1 MTITH
6 RRSVH
11 PFLWLISKHT
21 VQWLMLMVFILL
33 LSISNSAVALE
44 NNPGSNAVC
53 PVGSTKGFLSSSSY
67 SNILN
72 SFTSNDYKNV
82 SSQTTLS
89 GNTDANIPLKIKMT
103 INDIGINNTGNNTT
117 ITGTTANPAID
128 INRDF
133 NARTSRSDITL
144 DFQDGDNDKVT
155 YLNKVALS
163 VFDIDKSVT
172 NKSGWDDLVKIT
184 GVTENNNVIE
194 GTVQTIPNSS
204 VIKLANGLQTS
215 SVNNINCTSA
225 LASNCQGSVLFN
237 EPVKSVTLSYNNTNN
252 VTTPTTQRIQF
263 RLDSYCYLPPPS
275 YSITKDDG
283 ATSIV
288 SNNITTYTIKVTN
301 TGGSALQNIILKDPA
316 VTGLIKQSGITCD
329 TTDTTNTCSTP
340 PTIAQLESATGFTIP
355 SLAVGKSYSI
365 KVPTLVTAAS
375 GSNVTNEAN
384 IKASNLDL
392 KSAADTNT
400 VTSIFG
406 GGSTSAPATCPANHQ
421 MYYLGASPPT
431 GAITPTNLSWPTGSL
446 SNEYTFGGVKFKLSF
461 SDTKTSSGIET
472 LQSGYP
478 EFSSYSGTTINA
490 LNVLNSSQRTD
501 VNHRLTAI
509 INKPV
514 SKYGFVVQ
522 DLDTNESGR
531 YIESMNLVTIGG
543 IFSNVA
549 SSRHTLSNGGQTI
562 SGKAWENCNTDRTA
576 NKCDFNID
584 WGYKAAS
591 TPFVVT
597 HGNTYNLASTTTS
610 TGDHL
615 VGYSD
620 FYFCLAPP
628 KLIVKKELNGNR
640 VNDTDAK
647 RDQFEIKATGGSI
660 AANSFTTTGKAAAV
674 TDNSSVVLELSE
686 NTSYKITE
694 RVMNEKILGDIAN
707 YEATYV
713 CNNAT
718 TGSTTVMPTTAMSY
732 DATNKTRSF
741 TLANVSYGD
750 EITCTITNGTRLYT
764 LSGIVFDDNGGIAS
778 NRADKENAD
787 ITTATSAYSNNSD
800 YFNGVFNT
808 SSETGIAGS
817 SVKLVNCTD
826 TNTVYATQPVVATGA
841 TIGRYQFSLP
851 ISTFGSNTNLCLIE
865 SRTGDTYPIRTSNEN
880 KNVGFAPTNFDYPNN
895 DFGRVID
902 AHAAIVLKKYQY
914 VNDCP
919 TSLNYSTL
927 PITAD
932 PRTGFSTDTVLES
945 LIPGQCIAYKIVAT
959 NRANISVDN
968 FVMRDVLQSKGVKNA
983 TTTSVLVAPVDAA
996 SDYAGNS
1003 VAIGMN
1009 GTVISNS
1016 QSIPARK
1023 NRDFYF
1029 NTKYGLTQ

>member
-1 MTITH
+1 MTIAH

-11 PFLWLISKHT
+11 TFLCLLSKHT
-21 VQWLMLMVFILL
+21 IQWLMLMVFILL
-33 LSISNSAVALE
+33 LLISNSAVALE

-53 PVGSTKGFLSSSSY
+53 PVGSTKGFLSNSSY

-128 INRDF
+128 INRNF

-237 EPVKSVTLSYNNTNN
+237 EPVKSVTLSYSNTNN

-301 TGGSALQNIILKDPA
+301 TGGSALQNIVLKDPA
-316 VTGLIKQSGITCD
+316 VTGLIKQSSIVCD
-329 TTDTTNTCSTP
+329 TADTTNTCNTP
-340 PTIAQLESATGFTIP
+340 PTITQLESATGFNIP

-392 KSAADTNT
+392 KSAADTNA

-431 GAITPTNLSWPTGSL
+431 GAITPTNPSWPKGSV

-461 SDTKTSSGIET
+461 SDTRTSSGIET
-472 LQSGYP
+472 LQSGFP
-478 EFSSYSGTTINA
+478 EFSSYSGTTVNA

-501 VNHRLTAI
+501 VNHKLTAI
-509 INKPV
+509 INRPV

-549 SSRHTLSNGGQTI
+549 SSRHTLSNSGQTI
-562 SGKAWENCNTDRTA
+562 SGNAWENCNTDRTA

-591 TPFVVT
+591 TPFIVT
-597 HGNTYNLASTTTS
+597 HGNTFTGASTTSS

-674 TDNSSVVLELSE
+674 TNNSSVVLELSE

-694 RVMNEKILGDIAN
+694 RVMNATILGDIAN

-718 TGSTTVMPTTAMSY
+718 TGSTIVTTPITY

-741 TLANVSYGD
+741 SLSNVAYGD
-750 EITCTITNGTRLYT
+750 EITCNITNTPINNYTFSGT
-764 LSGIVFDDNGGIAS
+764 VFNDNDGMDDSQANK
-778 NRADKENAD
+778 DNAD
-787 ITTATSAYSNNSD
+787 ITTSSSPYSNRPN
-800 YFNGVFNT
+800 YFNGVFNLPQE
-808 SSETGIAGS
+808 SGITGS
-817 SVKLVNCTD
+817 SVSLVNC
-826 TNTVYATQPVVATGA
+826 ATPSTIYSSQAVSSTG
-841 TIGRYQFSLP
+841 TFQ
-851 ISTFGSNTNLCLIE
+851 ISAPASIINANTNNICLVEE
-865 SRTGDTYPIRTSNEN
+865 STGTDYPIRTTLATKTIAIQPNTLN
-880 KNVGFAPTNFDYPNN
+880 YPNN
-895 DFGRVID
+895 NFGRVLL
-902 AHAAIVLKKYQY
+902 ANTALVLTKYQY
-914 VNDCP
+914 INNCNFAAADY
-919 TSLNYSTL
+919 TSFNT
-927 PITAD
+927 TNN
-932 PRTGFSTDTVLES
+932 PRTGFSIQPINDVQANE
-945 LIPGQCIAYKIVAT
+945 CIAYKIVAT
-959 NRANISVDN
+959 NRANLIIDN
-968 FVMRDVLQSKGVKNA
+968 FIMSDVLQKKGVGNA
-983 TTTSVLVAPVDAA
+983 TATAVRVSPTFNAT
-996 SDYAGNS
+996 DYATDS
-1003 VAIGMN
+1003 VAIGNN
-1009 GTVISNS
+1009 GTVKTNAL
-1016 QSIPARK
+1016 QLAARNK
-1023 NRDFYF
+1023 RDFYF
-1029 NTKYGLTQ
+1029 NTKYDPLK

>member
-6 RRSVH
+6 RLSVH
-11 PFLWLISKHT
+11 PFLWSISNHT

-33 LSISNSAVALE
+33 LSMSNSAVALVP
-44 NNPGSNAVC
+44 NNGNDTVC
-53 PVGSTKGFLSSSSY
+53 PAGSTSGTLNNASY
-67 SNILN
+67 NSLLTSFTNGSYQNMVSTPSNTIPLQIKMSKQELPNSNSNTTN
-72 SFTSNDYKNV
+72 SFTVNSNNSNYALNLGQKF
-82 SSQTTLS
+82 
-89 GNTDANIPLKIKMT
+89 A
-103 INDIGINNTGNNTT
+103 NNTSAATN
-117 ITGTTANPAID
+117 
-128 INRDF
+128 
-133 NARTSRSDITL
+133 ITL
-144 DFQDGDNDKVT
+144 EFRNSSTSQPL
-155 YLNKVALS
+155 YLSKVALS
-163 VFDIDKSVT
+163 AFDIDASIS
-172 NKSGWDDLVKIT
+172 SGNNFDDYVNFT
-184 GVTENNNVIE
+184 GTTES
-194 GTVQTIPNSS
+194 GTIIGNIQTIAGSN
-204 VIKLANGLQTS
+204 VVAFDGGLRTS
-215 SVNNINCTSA
+215 NVSNTGCTA
-225 LASNCQGSVLFN
+225 KNLGGTCQGSVVFD
-237 EPVKSVTLSYNNTNN
+237 EPVKSVTLTYKNSPRIKSTATTN
-252 VTTPTTQRIQF
+252 QEIDFRI
-263 RLDSYCYLPPPS
+263 DSYCYLPPS
-275 YSITKDDG
+275 YEVSKDDG
-283 ATSIV
+283 LSSVATNTST
-288 SNNITTYTIKVTN
+288 NYTIKVTN

-329 TTDTTNTCSTP
+329 TTNTTNTCSTP

-446 SNEYTFGGVKFKLSF
+446 SNEYTFGEVRFKLSF
-461 SDTKTSSGIET
+461 SDTRTSGIET
-472 LQSGYP
+472 LQSGFP
-478 EFSSYSGTTINA
+478 EFSTFSGATVNA
-490 LNVLNSSQRTD
+490 LNILNSSQRTD

-562 SGKAWENCNTDRTA
+562 SGNAWENCNTDRTA

-694 RVMNEKILGDIAN
+694 QVKNGDTLGEIAN
-707 YEATYV
+707 YNATYT
-713 CNNAT
+713 CANAT
-718 TGSTTVMPTTAMSY
+718 TGSTTVMPTTAMTY
-732 DATNKTRSF
+732 DATTKTRSF
-741 TLANVSYGD
+741 TLANANYGD
-750 EITCTITNGTRLYT
+750 EITCTITNGPKLYNF
-764 LSGIVFDDNGGIAS
+764 SGIVFDDNGGIAN

-787 ITTATSAYSNNSD
+787 ITSSTSAYSNNSN

-808 SSETGIAGS
+808 PPETGIAGS

-826 TNTVYATQPVVATGA
+826 TNTVYANQSVVATGA

-902 AHAAIVLKKYQY
+902 AHTAIVLKKYQY
-914 VNDCP
+914 VNDCA
-919 TSLNYSTL
+919 TTLNYSAIS
-927 PITAD
+927 ITAD

-996 SDYAGNS
+996 SNYAGNS

-1023 NRDFYF
+1023 TRDFYF